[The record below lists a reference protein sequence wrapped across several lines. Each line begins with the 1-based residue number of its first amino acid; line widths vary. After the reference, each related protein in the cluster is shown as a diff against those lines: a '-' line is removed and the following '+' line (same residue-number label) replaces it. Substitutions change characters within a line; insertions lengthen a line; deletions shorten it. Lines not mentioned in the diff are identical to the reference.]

1 MEDTQGFVKIADAP
15 DMLAPQ
21 SSGYRSGAALVI
33 VAVSAAASIL
43 WAAKRR
49 RR

>member
-21 SSGYRSGAALVI
+21 SSGYRSGAVSVI
-33 VAVSAAASIL
+33 VAAIVAVAAL

>member
-15 DMLAPQ
+15 DMITPK
-21 SSGYRSGAALVI
+21 SSGNRSGAVSAIVAAI
-33 VAVSAAASIL
+33 VAVAAL